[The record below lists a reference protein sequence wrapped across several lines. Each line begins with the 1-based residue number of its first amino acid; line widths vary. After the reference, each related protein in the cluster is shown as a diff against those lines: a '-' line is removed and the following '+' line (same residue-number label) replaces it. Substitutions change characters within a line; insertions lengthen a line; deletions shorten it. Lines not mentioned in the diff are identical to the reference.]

1 MTKEM
6 KLRIGVRKAIKK
18 YFYAFQKTQDPL
30 IERVLEEHNLRIKLR
45 EVILEAAAEGP
56 AVDIHDNTGINT
68 LKDLL
73 KNTNILSTLRG
84 IYKTLTTNESQRLS
98 FRAHII
104 KWIQDTLAP
113 ITINDDAPELTKEAI
128 DDDIGIDI
136 TQPGEGDEDKFI
148 EADDGSP
155 ADDTA
160 GIEDPEENEMTAIT
174 GEDATGRNK
183 AERTYPVIEKSI
195 IDFYGELDNDED
207 QELFYDYLIANIK
220 LYFDKWEGEMS
231 HEVEEPTN
239 AAYDAA
245 AGDIGAPQEASAEEI
260 SAAAE

>member
-1 MTKEM
+1 M
-6 KLRIGVRKAIKK
+6 KLRTGIRKVIKK
-18 YFYAFQKTQDPL
+18 YFHAFQKTRDPL

-45 EVILEAAAEGP
+45 EVILEAAAEDP
-56 AVDIHDNTGINT
+56 AVDVHDNTGINT

-84 IYKTLTTNESQRLS
+84 VYKTLTTNENQRQS
-98 FRAHII
+98 FRSHII

-113 ITINDDAPELTKEAI
+113 ITINDDAPELTKEAV
-128 DDDIGIDI
+128 DDVGIDI
-136 TQPGEGDEDKFI
+136 TQPEEGDEDKFI

-155 ADDTA
+155 V
-160 GIEDPEENEMTAIT
+160 EDVGEPEDSEENEMAAIT

-220 LYFDKWEGEMS
+220 LYFDKWESEMS

-245 AGDIGAPQEASAEEI
+245 TSAGGAGGEPPPEEI
-260 SAAAE
+260 AAMAAE